1 MKTDQPAKTSVSP
14 RSSPLGTFPPRE
26 TSPAAKSEE
35 KRMFSQARKQTR
47 LLGGQ
52 NWEIQ
57 CYKRKGW
64 IYGEPAT
71 HFCLA
76 TMDRSRQGCNNRH
89 YSYFEAKRT
98 FLLTSK
104 SSFTSS
110 YCRDEF
116 YQQPK
121 KFVIPCTTLPN
132 A

>member
-1 MKTDQPAKTSVSP
+1 MLNILCKGRCHTLLEYIFLFLLSKSCTGISLNCSLLALMTTNLLSVHFFFSLKLCAYENRLGCQVGKT
-14 RSSPLGTFPPRE
+14 G
-26 TSPAAKSEE
+26 
-35 KRMFSQARKQTR
+35 
-47 LLGGQ
+47 
-52 NWEIQ
+52 
-57 CYKRKGW
+57 KGW

-116 YQQPK
+116 H
-121 KFVIPCTTLPN
+121 
-132 A
+132 